1 MNLLTSFVQLVPLF
15 GWAVGATS
23 GTVTFTQGPNDLF
36 PSVEDFRDIATVVG
50 ALGLRTPASPRHNI
64 LIDYLLAQLAY
75 VEPLEVTTQEFPIR
89 KWQTLDD
96 STLLQSGRL
105 SIHGANIST
114 QEIPIIGAIPW
125 TSPTKSKSIHA
136 PMVYVPQ
143 SVNLTKLDV
152 TGKIVLRD
160 FGPTSDIPYQ
170 LFFQLG
176 IYRSND
182 TQALFNS
189 SYDRPYTGAPHRDLL
204 DASLAGAAGYVSLF
218 NVPRGDIESYFDPHE
233 GTHYSLPGV
242 YAGSEEARVLKKAAE
257 QGLNASIS
265 VKAEVRDTTQRQIS
279 ARLQGLNNET
289 IYVVCHTDGNT
300 YVQDNGVSALI
311 NMARYFGKLPMEQRR
326 KTIEFVFTTGHL
338 GYASDTTITF
348 AERLDRSYDND
359 ETVLVVALEHMGT
372 REILPVGSPS
382 GTANGRALQS
392 TGQNEIVVWCVGP
405 SEYLQNISIAS
416 AKARNLDRLFITPG
430 TSISDMDMVPEYSSF
445 GGLGTSF
452 HQHLIPTTSII
463 SGPWSLWAPKFG
475 ALAVDYNR
483 LRDQTRAFADVIA
496 AVQPLSKQQIAGN
509 YTEYRQRRAA
519 GARWAVEQRPP
530 VFASNQT
537 ALDESIAG

>member
-1 MNLLTSFVQLVPLF
+1 MNLLTSFVLLVPLF
-15 GWAVGATS
+15 GWAVGSTS
-23 GTVTFTQGPNDLF
+23 DTNTWTQGLNDVF

-75 VEPLEVTTQEFPIR
+75 IEPLEVTTQDFSIR

-96 STLLQSGRL
+96 STLLQSGKL
-105 SIHGANIST
+105 SIHGANVST

-125 TSPTKSKSIHA
+125 TSPTNHRPIHA
-136 PMVYVPQ
+136 PLVYVPQ
-143 SVNLTKLDV
+143 SVNLTTSDV

-182 TQALFNS
+182 TQVLVNS

-204 DASLAGAAGYVSLF
+204 DASLADAAGYVSLF
-218 NVPRGDIESYFDPHE
+218 NVPREDIESYFDPHE

-257 QGLNASIS
+257 QGLSASMS
-265 VKAEVRDTTQRQIS
+265 VEAEVRDTTQRQIT
-279 ARLQGLNNET
+279 ARLQGSTNET

-300 YVQDNGVSALI
+300 YVQDNGVSALV
-311 NMARYFGKLPMEQRR
+311 NMAQYFGKLPMENRR

-338 GYASDTTITF
+338 GYASDTTITL
-348 AERLDRSYDND
+348 AERLDTSYDHD

-372 REILPVGSPS
+372 REILPIGSSS
-382 GTANGRALQS
+382 GAANGRALQF
-392 TGQNEIVVWCVGP
+392 TGQNEIMVWCVGP

-416 AKARNLDRLFITPG
+416 VKARNLDRLFITPG
-430 TSISDMDMVPEYSSF
+430 TSVPDVDTVPEYSSF

-463 SGPWSLWAPKFG
+463 SGPWSLWAPRFG

-530 VFASNQT
+530 VSAPDQT
-537 ALDESIAG
+537 ALDEPVAG